1 MFRRGPG
8 LGGRQKRVR
17 LILNVLGEQLMHLKL
32 ERTAAK
38 TAAVGG
44 VAALGLGALQA
55 AALAGP
61 SNVVRVPCDPATL
74 VTVITD
80 ATAGETVS
88 LASGCVYNLSAALPE
103 ITIHLTITGHNSAL
117 QRSYATATP
126 AFTILRVNATGNLTV
141 NNVNFYNGGGST
153 IISPDGGAIYND
165 AGTLTVNGGT
175 YRGDGTV
182 EYGGALDNDGTMK
195 GTGPTF
201 TGDDGYYGGD
211 IYNNDTAN
219 IGGSQFDNS
228 VATGEYGGAIY
239 NDATMTVANSHLV
252 GNTGLD
258 QGGGIYNEGVLT
270 VDSSYFQRNNSY
282 AGGAIYD
289 EDTAT
294 VNHSRFVDNQ
304 ADDGAGLDV
313 GYLATVNG
321 GTFSHNV
328 ANYGAGI
335 F

>member
-103 ITIHLTITGHNSAL
+103 ITIQLTITGHNSAL
-117 QRSYATATP
+117 QRSYATAIP
-126 AFTILRVNATGNLTV
+126 AFTILRVSATGNLTV
-141 NNVNFYNGGGST
+141 NNVNFYNGGGT
-153 IISPDGGAIYND
+153 TLDEDGGAIYND
-165 AGTLTVNGGT
+165 GGTLNVNGGT
-175 YRGDGTV
+175 YR
-182 EYGGALDNDGTMK
+182 ADNT
-195 GTGPTF
+195 
-201 TGDDGYYGGD
+201 
-211 IYNNDTAN
+211 
-219 IGGSQFDNS
+219 S
-228 VATGEYGGAIY
+228 VQSGGAIY
-239 NDATMTVANSHLV
+239 NDGSLQVS
-252 GNTGLD
+252 
-258 QGGGIYNEGVLT
+258 
-270 VDSSYFQRNNSY
+270 
-282 AGGAIYD
+282 
-289 EDTAT
+289 
-294 VNHSRFVDNQ
+294 
-304 ADDGAGLDV
+304 
-313 GYLATVNG
+313 
-321 GTFSHNV
+321 
-328 ANYGAGI
+328 
-335 F
+335 